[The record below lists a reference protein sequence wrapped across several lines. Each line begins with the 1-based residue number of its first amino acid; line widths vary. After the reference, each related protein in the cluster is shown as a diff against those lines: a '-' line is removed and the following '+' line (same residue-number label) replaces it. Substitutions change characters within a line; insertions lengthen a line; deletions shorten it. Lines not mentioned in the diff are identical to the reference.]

1 MHFLMNETK
10 PSPERIEQD
19 SLDGCSWQRKMGAL
33 AGIIA
38 VLFFATATS
47 RAELIYDWD
56 FTQSATDTV
65 SNLTATFGN
74 PSGRDA
80 QGYTFTD
87 VGEGVS
93 VLQTGA
99 DSVSGTYTIEMIFSL
114 DAAIEDDYQR
124 IIDYSD
130 FANDEGMYAYDNYF
144 YFYDYD
150 ETDRDTVTFQAG
162 EELKL
167 VITRNDVTRKV
178 TVTVNGRRVW
188 RY

>member
-1 MHFLMNETK
+1 
-10 PSPERIEQD
+10 
-19 SLDGCSWQRKMGAL
+19 MGAL

-38 VLFFATATS
+38 VLFLSTATS
-47 RAELIYDWD
+47 RGELIYDWD
-56 FTQSATDTV
+56 FTQSATDSV

-74 PSGRDA
+74 PVGRDA

-93 VLQTGA
+93 VLQTAA

-114 DAAIEDDYQR
+114 DSADVGKSMSRYQR
-124 IIDYSD
+124 LIDFSD

-150 ETDRDTVTFQAG
+150 ETDRDTVTPPG
-162 EELKL
+162 GGGTEIGHYPE
-167 VITRNDVTRKV
+167 
-178 TVTVNGRRVW
+178 
-188 RY
+188 